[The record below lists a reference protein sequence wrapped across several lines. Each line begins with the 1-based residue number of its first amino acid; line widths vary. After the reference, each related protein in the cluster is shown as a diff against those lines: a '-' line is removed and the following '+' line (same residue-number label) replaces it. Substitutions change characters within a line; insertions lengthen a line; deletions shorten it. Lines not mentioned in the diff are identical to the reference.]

1 MPRQFQMS
9 LPFQRVQGKRF
20 VRIRAH
26 VNPLSFSDQYVC
38 PDGPSSVVWKEYFP
52 KFPGVSDDAPAG
64 LDDTVRFVD
73 AGCGFGG
80 LLEALAPTFPN
91 KMILGMEIR
100 EQVVKHVNTRLNCLQ
115 AGSKGA
121 SEWKSEDIPAYSN
134 IGVCHTNVMKYM
146 VKFFQKGQLEKLF
159 FLFPDPH
166 FKRSNHRRR
175 IISPNLLSEYAYVLQ
190 VGGLIYNVTDVEDL
204 FNWTVTHF
212 EAHPLFER
220 LSEVEVA
227 ADPAVPAMFQTDEAR
242 RVKKN
247 NGTTF
252 VSVWRRIQD

>member
-1 MPRQFQMS
+1 M
-9 LPFQRVQGKRF
+9 
-20 VRIRAH
+20 
-26 VNPLSFSDQYVC
+26 
-38 PDGPSSVVWKEYFP
+38 
-52 KFPGVSDDAPAG
+52 
-64 LDDTVRFVD
+64 
-73 AGCGFGG
+73 
-80 LLEALAPTFPN
+80 APTFPN

-115 AGSKGA
+115 AGSKVRPFDAFSLCMMSLNAPQGA